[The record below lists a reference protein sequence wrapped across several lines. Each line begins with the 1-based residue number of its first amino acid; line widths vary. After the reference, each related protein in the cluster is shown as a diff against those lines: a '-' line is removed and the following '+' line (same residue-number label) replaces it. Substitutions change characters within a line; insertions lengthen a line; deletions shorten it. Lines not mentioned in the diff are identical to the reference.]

1 MNTNSSS
8 IFVPKVIIVSSLLH
22 CNISFCFLFFC
33 FDLIIMAFFVG
44 NITFFFGEIVFK
56 IYKSLFTFFQEEEEE
71 DEKKKQLF

>member
-1 MNTNSSS
+1 
-8 IFVPKVIIVSSLLH
+8 
-22 CNISFCFLFFC
+22 
-33 FDLIIMAFFVG
+33 MAFFVG